1 MFIRRIS
8 KLRPAIARSDRLI
21 SFRFS
26 LLLCADY
33 TEICTGHNSL
43 IEKNGKI
50 YMIYHGRG
58 KASTLKNDDRT
69 ARICELLVGD
79 ERKPTIQRK

>member
-1 MFIRRIS
+1 MRS
-8 KLRPAIARSDRLI
+8 AIARSDRLI
-21 SFRFS
+21 SFCFS
-26 LLLCADY
+26 PLLCADD

-50 YMIYHGRG
+50 YMIYHGRD
-58 KASTLKNDDRT
+58 KDSTLKNDDRT

-79 ERKPTIQRK
+79 EGKPTIQRK